1 MKENKILNI
10 SEFVNAAK
18 AILRGKHIAL
28 ITYMRKEERFQ
39 MNEFIFQNKILERG
53 KIKTKLSKNKETLE
67 IKVDINEMKTEKLF
81 ILDKKNWLISSQGK
95 ITNVKNEKDGITTDA
110 TYIKTTIVKCYKQL
124 YINKFDHLRWNGQ
137 LP

>member
-81 ILDKKNWLISSQGK
+81 ILDKKN
-95 ITNVKNEKDGITTDA
+95 
-110 TYIKTTIVKCYKQL
+110 
-124 YINKFDHLRWNGQ
+124 
-137 LP
+137 